1 MIEDQQHPKRCG
13 HAVGKSV
20 VCREEAMSRIQAAV
34 DARHEYGL
42 DILVIAR
49 TDARQTHGF
58 TEAVQR
64 CQQFCAIGAD
74 ITFLEAPETL
84 QEMREYCQQVPGYK
98 MANMLAR
105 GKTPSCTPSQLQ
117 VYQAL
122 VSYKSPGPKCPK
134 STAIG
139 VCIQGNEPIHPLRK
153 SHPPF
158 WGIVANSQK
167 HREAKQPQGNDKKLS
182 KN

>member
-84 QEMREYCQQVPGYK
+84 QEMRQYCQQVPGYK

-117 VYQAL
+117 GITF
-122 VSYKSPGPKCPK
+122 SP
-134 STAIG
+134 
-139 VCIQGNEPIHPLRK
+139 VCIAC
-153 SHPPF
+153 PPF
-158 WGIVANSQK
+158 KAFPSSY
-167 HREAKQPQGNDKKLS
+167 QPHPS
-182 KN
+182 PPFAS